1 MRRKK
6 SDEETNQKRK
16 IRQKKRKRREEGEKK
31 RKKMKGTY
39 SLFSGST
46 KSSAVA
52 EEESITRKTCSN
64 EALTRQFPS
73 HSTILSPGFS
83 PILSAGPVYKT

>member
-6 SDEETNQKRK
+6 SDEEKNQKRE
-16 IRQKKRKRREEGEKK
+16 IRPEEEK
-31 RKKMKGTY
+31 KKMKGTY

-64 EALTRQFPS
+64 EALIRQFPS
-73 HSTILSPGFS
+73 HSRILSPGFN
-83 PILSAGPVYKT
+83 PILSAGPVYETLIN